1 MYCQQITVTNCV
13 VDIHYSQTVYSGNTA
28 FTNSASPHTSLKLY
42 CQHMA
47 FTNCLQSTH
56 CSHTVYSQHTAVTN
70 CLQSTHCSHQL
81 CTVHIL
87 QSPTVYS
94 PHTAVTNCAQST
106 HCSHQLFTVHTLQS
120 PTVHIPL
127 ALLMTS
133 PTQTVGHSMAAFKVI
148 FLETFMP
155 HFLTNKVKKTVTLHC
170 CKAFFLLFLQ
180 VFLRVFC
187 QVSPPCPPN
196 THTHGTAGASHPQ
209 PPTPTNQAHDASSLQ
224 FPFHRKSKITGEME
238 RGWGVGEV
246 GGM

>member
-1 MYCQQITVTNCV
+1 MEILHSQTLQAPP
-13 VDIHYSQTVYSGNTA
+13 HKSQTV
-28 FTNSASPHTSLKLY
+28 Y

-56 CSHTVYSQHTAVTN
+56 CSHTVYSQHSAVTN

-81 CTVHIL
+81 FTVHIL

-94 PHTAVTNCAQST
+94 PHTAVTNCLQST
-106 HCSHQLFTVHTLQS
+106 HCSHQMFTVHTLQS
-120 PTVHIPL
+120 PTVHILL

-148 FLETFMP
+148 FLATFMP

-187 QVSPPCPPN
+187 QVSPPPPP
-196 THTHGTAGASHPQ
+196 THTHTVQ
-209 PPTPTNQAHDASSLQ
+209 QVPPIPNPPLLPVRPMMLPPFSS
-224 FPFHRKSKITGEME
+224 PFTENPK
-238 RGWGVGEV
+238 
-246 GGM
+246 